1 MNVSRRKEF
10 FPEVSDQDWNDWH
23 WQVRNRIESL
33 NQLKKYI
40 DLTPEEEDGIRESL
54 KTLRMAITPYYLSL
68 IDPANP
74 NDPIRKQS
82 VPSALELQRSAAD
95 LEDPLHEDSDSPVP
109 GLTHRYPDRVLML
122 ITDQCSMYCRHCT
135 RRRFAGQNDAS
146 SPLNHIDAAIE
157 YIAHTP
163 QVRDVLLSGGD
174 ALLVSD
180 ERLEYIISKLRAIPH
195 VEVIRIGSRVPVV
208 LPQRITPELV
218 EMLRKYHPIW
228 LNTHFNHPDEITE
241 ESRQAIARLADAGI
255 PLGNQSV
262 LLAGIN
268 DCTHVMK
275 HLVHELVK
283 MRVRPYYIYQCDLS
297 LGIEHFRTPVS
308 KGIEIIENLRG
319 HTSGY
324 AVPTFVVD
332 APGGGGKTPVMPNY
346 VISQSPGK
354 IVLRNYEGV
363 ITTYTE
369 PRNYKE
375 TCDCHDCR
383 INRKKEGV
391 ASLLNGQELSIEP
404 KTLARHER
412 NRKSVKPGCE

>member
-10 FPEVSDQDWNDWH
+10 FPDVSDQDWNDWH
-23 WQVRNRIESL
+23 WQVRNRIETL
-33 NQLKKYI
+33 DELKKHI
-40 DLTPEEEDGIRESL
+40 KLTPEEEDGVKESL

-68 IDPANP
+68 IDPDDP
-74 NDPIRKQS
+74 NDPVRKQS
-82 VPSALELQRSAAD
+82 VPSARELHKSAAD

-135 RRRFAGQNDAS
+135 RRRFAGQKDAT
-146 SPLNHIDAAIE
+146 SPLAHIDAAID
-157 YIAHTP
+157 YIARTP

-195 VEVIRIGSRVPVV
+195 VEVIRIGSRAPVV

-218 EMLRKYHPIW
+218 DMLRKYHPVW
-228 LNTHFNHPDEITE
+228 LNTHFNHPNEVTE
-241 ESRQAIARLADAGI
+241 ESREAIARLADAGI

-268 DCTHVMK
+268 DCPHVMK
-275 HLVHELVK
+275 RLVHELVK

-297 LGIEHFRTPVS
+297 MGIEHFRTPVS

-346 VISQSPGK
+346 VISQAPGRV
-354 IVLRNYEGV
+354 VLRNYEGA

-369 PRNYKE
+369 PKDYQE
-375 TCDCHDCR
+375 TCECPDCR
-383 INRKKEGV
+383 IARKKDGV
-391 ASLLNGQELSIEP
+391 ASLLGGQELSIEP
-404 KTLARHER
+404 KVLARHER
-412 NRKSVKPGCE
+412 NRKPVKPSCE

>member
-1 MNVSRRKEF
+1 MNASRRKQF
-10 FPEVSDQDWNDWH
+10 FPDVSDENWNDWH
-23 WQVRNRIESL
+23 WQVRNRIETL
-33 NQLKKYI
+33 DELKKHI
-40 DLTPEEEDGIRESL
+40 DLTPEEEDGVRESL

-68 IDPANP
+68 INPDDP
-74 NDPIRKQS
+74 NDPVRKQS
-82 VPSALELQRSAAD
+82 VPSAKELHRSKAD

-135 RRRFAGQNDAS
+135 RRRFAGQKDAT
-146 SPLNHIDAAIE
+146 SPLERIDAAIE
-157 YIAHTP
+157 YIAKTP

-180 ERLEYIISKLRAIPH
+180 ERLEYIISRLRKIPH
-195 VEVIRIGSRVPVV
+195 VEVIRIGSRAPVV
-208 LPQRITPELV
+208 LPQRITPQLV

-228 LNTHFNHPDEITE
+228 LNTHFNHPAEITE
-241 ESRQAIARLADAGI
+241 ESREAVARLADAGI

-268 DCTHVMK
+268 DCSHVMK
-275 HLVHELVK
+275 RLVHELVK

-297 LGIEHFRTPVS
+297 MGIEHFRTPVS

-346 VISQSPGK
+346 VISQAPGK

-369 PRNYKE
+369 PSDYKE
-375 TCDCHDCR
+375 TCQCDDCR
-383 INRKKEGV
+383 IARKKEGV
-391 ASLLNGQELSIEP
+391 GALLAGQELSIEP
-404 KTLARHER
+404 KVLARHER
-412 NRKSVKPGCE
+412 NRKPVRPSCE